1 MTSAFL
7 LPITLIFGMI
17 HNLPVTP
24 AFRDERPDSPISEI
38 ALPVLV
44 EFEGGE
50 THVIGT
56 ATLIGGYL
64 AITAK
69 HVLEHAL
76 REFGVQKKTTIS
88 QEVRDYAIRLYQV
101 MPGPVY
107 RIWNVCMAWYCE
119 TDIAILHLGLSGT
132 SEPDR
137 NVQWRVPPIRATPPP
152 VGQKIIAFGYRE
164 SVVKVTPN
172 EAGGYHLELQD
183 KPSASFGEVKRI
195 YPEHRDSIMLPF
207 PCYEVNARLDPGM
220 SGGLVIDE
228 SGAVCGLVCVSLPAG
243 GPGEEAVSHI
253 TILWPMLRTVISAD
267 RAGNYPKGLRY
278 PMIDL
283 ALDGLIH
290 VVDLALLNPKDFPG
304 RLLPPL
310 R

>member
-1 MTSAFL
+1 
-7 LPITLIFGMI
+7 MI
-17 HNLPVTP
+17 HNLPETP

-38 ALPVLV
+38 ALRVLV

-56 ATLIGGYL
+56 ASLIAGHL

-69 HVLEHAL
+69 HVLEHPL

-88 QEVRDYAIRLYQV
+88 QEVRDYAVRLYQV

-107 RIWNVCMAWYCE
+107 RIWQVCTAWYCE

-137 NVQWRVPPIRATPPP
+137 KVEWRIPPIRATPPP

-164 SVVKVTPN
+164 SVVKVSPN
-172 EAGGYHLELQD
+172 EAGGYHLDLQD
-183 KPSASFGEVKRI
+183 KPSTSFGEVKRI
-195 YPEHRDSIMLPF
+195 YPEGRDSVMLPF

-228 SGAVCGLVCVSLPAG
+228 SGALCGLICASMPAG
-243 GPGEEAVSHI
+243 GPRQEAVSHI
-253 TILWPMLRTVISAD
+253 TTLWPMFRTLISAN
-267 RAGNYPKGLRY
+267 RAGNYPKGVSY

-283 ALDGLIH
+283 ALDGLIR
-290 VVDLALLNPKDFPG
+290 VVDLAALDLNYFPG
-304 RLLPPL
+304 RILPQP
-310 R
+310 RR